1 MGVEE
6 DVSSILHKN
15 CAIKVWLLLA
25 SALESTKEGNLPEKQ
40 IIFRLVVRFSCFW
53 VGGKLVL
60 GTDKSL
66 WMFTSGRSIAEGA
79 MVADC
84 CFELKI

>member
-1 MGVEE
+1 
-6 DVSSILHKN
+6 
-15 CAIKVWLLLA
+15 
-25 SALESTKEGNLPEKQ
+25 
-40 IIFRLVVRFSCFW
+40 

-66 WMFTSGRSIAEGA
+66 WTFTSGRSIAEGA
-79 MVADC
+79 IVADC